1 MSIYYVYILKCL
13 DKKGK
18 ETLYTG
24 STQDLMQ
31 RFDQH
36 QKGRGARYTKS
47 KVLELLYFE
56 THISR
61 SDAMKREYEIKNLP
75 VKEKRELIKVFN
87 EQRQKEKENENASI

>member
-1 MSIYYVYILKCL
+1 M
-13 DKKGK
+13 DKSGK

-56 THISR
+56 THMSR
-61 SDAMKREYEIKNLP
+61 SEAMKREYEIKNFN
-75 VKEKRELIKVFN
+75 VKDKRALIQAFN
-87 EQRQKEKENENASI
+87 ETREKEKEHEFD